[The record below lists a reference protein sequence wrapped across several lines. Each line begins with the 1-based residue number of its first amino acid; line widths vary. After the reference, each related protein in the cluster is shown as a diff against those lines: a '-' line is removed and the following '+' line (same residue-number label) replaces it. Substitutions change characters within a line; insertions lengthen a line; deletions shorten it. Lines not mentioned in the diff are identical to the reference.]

1 MWLLV
6 LLLTGVDLFV
16 RAEDINDITDGES
29 SRKIL
34 GQSVVTSV
42 SVVMDIGNG
51 TKTIYSDPLGR
62 PMEKPSNPSDLASPI
77 NLLNPDRYEFYTFDD
92 NGNLVRR
99 LMSLEEIK
107 GIIAT
112 GDSDGLEYDPAFSES
127 YIPEK
132 RVNDVLSNVQ
142 NVLKEEIESHGT
154 KLDTFHTLDTPD
166 VSDSWNMILPAV
178 FGNSGADITPEKPP
192 MHVTPDTIMIEPTA
206 NSQSTSRSTSWPSST
221 TVTSLKVS
229 SFSPLSS
236 YSPPIISTLATTEHV
251 PYSND
256 MELTTAEF
264 KQTDQTTETT
274 TKEFVPISTIDQ
286 NKVDKATTSSIQ
298 ETTYDTT
305 TSTKENEI
313 VKLELATITS
323 DTFKPTENDIKINTI
338 AATELP
344 TTQKEDFITSSIVEV
359 NSIIENKKQ
368 ETTMQSIETTVNCTS
383 DKNEVLTTTSTSL
396 LDDVNSIDGIAAPEI
411 LNQLLSTPL
420 IQDINTEIMKNQITT
435 NGLEESTTELKIET
449 TTNLRETTSF
459 DGRNNIS
466 STDSN
471 RQTVV
476 VPLITITNNYSN
488 QFEDTSAVP
497 TTVPEIEKSTEKIL
511 LISTENLQ
519 ELTEKINR
527 NEDTITTETVMT
539 ENNVKLNS
547 EIPNGGPIKSTKI
560 ETVNETVSTT
570 INYEEI
576 VKSTLDGET
585 TEVFSST
592 TTLIPLLSFENST
605 STSSLIYQNE
615 NAIRV
620 PLIEPNETSRINSTI
635 TDQIP
640 AINILINELQTKDVP
655 LATTIVYDERGNT
668 SFVPSTSIIGAFTDS
683 TTAQYQSNQISVNAT
698 EKPVV
703 KNTESPSTMAQMSS
717 NTTKNP
723 IVPISSTTTET
734 PTVQMSSATTEK
746 LLVGIPSN
754 TTEKPI
760 VQISSTTTQKPL
772 VRTYSTTTEK
782 LVVRTSSTTKEEPLV
797 RITSKTTEKPL
808 VRISSTTT
816 EEPLVRITSTTT
828 EKPLVRITSTT
839 TGKPLVRIS
848 STTTEEPL
856 VRITSTTTEKP
867 LVRITSTTTGK
878 PLVRISSTTT
888 EEPSVRIT
896 STTTEEP
903 LVRITSKT
911 TEKPLVRITSTA
923 TEKPLIRI
931 SSTTTGK
938 PLTTIKTQATTH
950 VIITTPKN
958 NENTLTTE
966 KKETNW
972 TLVPTIAPHKESTF
986 ENPPSIEN
994 YPEMLEP
1001 AEPIDL
1007 KAEPLSGFGLEDST
1021 SSLEKDIYEFSQLYN
1036 ELAFDFWKST
1046 TSTLSHA
1053 RSVVVSPF
1061 GAISL
1066 LAMIFLGARGSTSAE
1081 MNEILRLDDMITFNP
1096 HLILKN
1102 VGESIIPEEE
1112 RSGVVASAIIRE
1124 LFNDKGKGKL
1134 LPFYKERVRAFY
1146 DGYVEEVSFSEISD
1160 IVRRRT
1166 NLQVKK
1172 HTSGKIVEFLT
1183 DTSLTGRAPLLG
1195 LSVNIFQT
1203 DCGATTFDSRDG
1215 EMHFTVLPSIRQRR
1229 LVPIPATVYKS
1240 GFLAGYEASLDATAV
1255 AFGDKTKAV
1264 STIFV
1269 MPGQQG
1275 KAVPGDGLARL
1286 EKSLVESSKKGAW
1299 SRLLRVLIP
1308 RSGLEVQIPKISHR
1322 SVINATYALNQM
1334 GFVELFNKHK
1344 ADLMGMNGVPNELY
1358 LSDLLQVNQFTTC
1371 GERRSEHHSEIY
1383 PSRSGRNQR
1392 RLVFLQNEEHFAR
1405 DLSESNFQDPL
1416 DDLSYLDLPLP
1427 LRPRQA
1433 RKPDVPRLKFDRPF
1447 IYFVRHNPTGLILHI
1462 GRFNPRLLP

>member
-221 TVTSLKVS
+221 TVTSLKAS

-236 YSPPIISTLATTEHV
+236 YSPPITSTLATTEHV
-251 PYSND
+251 PYSNN

-313 VKLELATITS
+313 VKLELATISS

-344 TTQKEDFITSSIVEV
+344 TTQKEDFTTSSIVEV

-420 IQDINTEIMKNQITT
+420 IQDINTEILKNQITT

-459 DGRNNIS
+459 DGRYNIS
-466 STDSN
+466 STDSS

-497 TTVPEIEKSTEKIL
+497 TTVPELEKSTEKIL
-511 LISTENLQ
+511 LGSTENLQ

-527 NEDTITTETVMT
+527 KEDTITTETVMT
-539 ENNVKLNS
+539 ENNVKPNS
-547 EIPNGGPIKSTKI
+547 DIPNGGPIKSTKI

-585 TEVFSST
+585 TEAVSST

-615 NAIRV
+615 NTIRV
-620 PLIEPNETSRINSTI
+620 PLIEPNETSRINLTT

-640 AINILINELQTKDVP
+640 AINIIINELQTKDVP

-668 SFVPSTSIIGAFTDS
+668 SFVPSTSITGAFTDS
-683 TTAQYQSNQISVNAT
+683 TTAQYQSTQISVNAT

-703 KNTESPSTMAQMSS
+703 KNTESPSTTAQMSS

-734 PTVQMSSATTEK
+734 PTVQMSS
-746 LLVGIPSN
+746 N

-772 VRTYSTTTEK
+772 VRTSSTTTEK
-782 LVVRTSSTTKEEPLV
+782 LVVRIITKTTEKPLVRISSATTEEPLVRTTSTTTEKPLVRISSATTQKPVVRTSSTTKEESLVRITSKTTEKPLVRTSSTTTEKPLVRISSTTTQKPVVRTSSTTTEEPLV
-797 RITSKTTEKPL
+797 RITSTTTEKPLVRISSTTTEKPL

-828 EKPLVRITSTT
+828 DKPLV
-839 TGKPLVRIS
+839 
-848 STTTEEPL
+848 
-856 VRITSTTTEKP
+856 
-867 LVRITSTTTGK
+867 
-878 PLVRISSTTT
+878 
-888 EEPSVRIT
+888 
-896 STTTEEP
+896 
-903 LVRITSKT
+903 
-911 TEKPLVRITSTA
+911 
-923 TEKPLIRI
+923 RI

-938 PLTTIKTQATTH
+938 PLTTIKTQATTD
-950 VIITTPKN
+950 
-958 NENTLTTE
+958 TE

-972 TLVPTIAPHKESTF
+972 TLVPTIAPHKESTY

-1203 DCGATTFDSRDG
+1203 DCGATAFDSRDG

-1275 KAVPGDGLARL
+1275 KAIPGDGLARL

-1299 SRLLRVLIP
+1299 SRLLRVLIA

-1433 RKPDVPRLKFDRPF
+1433 RKPVVPRLKFDRPF